1 MQEEESNPTI
11 HIVSPTQSHGRS
23 TPPSPVREHTDSAAD
38 ISNTKVRSVTA
49 QLGGLS
55 LQVSSQRSSA
65 LHVQSDSNP
74 GPKSAA
80 TSIAINPSLSP
91 VSYTLAGQPLNP
103 YPSPQSTLRLSL
115 DRASEFVQGS
125 STSSMTSSQESHV
138 PGPSITSILTNDSG
152 SQSMHTVEKNKTKK
166 FQVFGAL
173 GFKKKKAERK
183 L

>member
-1 MQEEESNPTI
+1 MAVEESNPTI
-11 HIVSPTQSHGRS
+11 HIVSPTQIHGQS

-38 ISNTKVRSVTA
+38 ILNTKVQSVTA

-91 VSYTLAGQPLNP
+91 PLNP

-115 DRASEFVQGS
+115 DRASGFVQGS
-125 STSSMTSSQESHV
+125 STSSMTSGQESHA

-152 SQSMHTVEKNKTKK
+152 SQSIHTVEKNKTKK
-166 FQVFGAL
+166 FIAAL
-173 GFKKKKAERK
+173 GFKKTKAERK